1 MNSRSTN
8 VIVAAASRTLARVAL
23 LRELLEK
30 TQACTDTLFAWLLLS
45 ASAQVEAYCHRIF
58 ARETLLDTFRIDRN
72 DTINRIA
79 LSRYPVSA
87 VYAVVVRDPWNSSEW
102 APLLESAMDASQ
114 TTLPCSAALEVPAE
128 GYPFNVL
135 VGIGDGAEVVRVT
148 GINAGTTYDVVRGV
162 SNTATA
168 HADGAV
174 VNVALHPS
182 RYEYDPQNGLIW
194 RLDRGGDRAGWNE
207 RVLVCF
213 QGGYRLPNDELRDL
227 PWDIEDATMKMM
239 NYAWRS
245 RGRDPA
251 IRSISEPG
259 IGQISYWIG
268 TPPDVIAILDGYRDY
283 RL

>member
-8 VIVAAASRTLARVAL
+8 VIVAAVTRTLARVKL
-23 LRELLEK
+23 LRDLLEK
-30 TQACTDTLFAWLLLS
+30 TQACTDALFEWLLLS
-45 ASAQVEAYCHRIF
+45 ASAQVEGYCHRIF

-79 LSRYPVSA
+79 LSRFPVSA
-87 VYAVVVRDPWNSSEW
+87 VYAVVAHDPWRNSGWS
-102 APLLESAMDASQ
+102 LLASAMDAAQ
-114 TTLPCSAALEVPAE
+114 LTMPCIAALEVPTE

-168 HADGAV
+168 HASGAV

-194 RLDRGGDRAGWNE
+194 RLDTAGDRAGWNE

-213 QGGYRLPNDELRDL
+213 QGGYLLPNDTSRDL

-268 TPPDVIAILDGYRDY
+268 TPPDVIAILDAYRDL